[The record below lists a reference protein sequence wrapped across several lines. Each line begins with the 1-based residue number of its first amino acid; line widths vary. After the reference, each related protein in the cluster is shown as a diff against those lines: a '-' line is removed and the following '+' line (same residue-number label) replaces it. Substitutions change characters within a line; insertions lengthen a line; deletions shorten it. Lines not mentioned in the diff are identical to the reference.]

1 MSTPPD
7 PFQTS
12 RRSILRSPVIQR
24 RFDPHA
30 LRACLYSMVRDSYPE
45 NAPVNIMIDD
55 ATKMLRELSRSAGTQ
70 NPEAE
75 VETFIQSLMDARND
89 QVQEEPEVS
98 LIPGRTSP
106 PEEAEESTRKRAISL
121 ISGRTSPP
129 EEEGSPRKMARMEEY
144 SDAEEST
151 MYDGS
156 EPAPLTFVDLKA

>member
-1 MSTPPD
+1 M
-7 PFQTS
+7 
-12 RRSILRSPVIQR
+12 
-24 RFDPHA
+24 
-30 LRACLYSMVRDSYPE
+30 
-45 NAPVNIMIDD
+45 NIMIDD
-55 ATKMLRELSRSAGTQ
+55 VTKMLRELSRSAGTQ